1 MKLKKEKRNREEK
14 NKMENA
20 LEDGNLQGETTDNV
34 GQDESVNTEE
44 TSGNWEEQAKY
55 FQSEKDKLSAENSKL
70 KQYEKIGKLLES
82 RPDITQTITGMIQG
96 NTSGQPAGPQ
106 RVTLEKDEFDPWE
119 AYNDPQ
125 SKSYKFRQQ
134 ELQDSINGAV
144 NQQMQGLQRNQ
155 GEMQLKTEL
164 QQRGLSPA
172 EVDSFMQFAS
182 QNPAEY
188 GVDGAIKMWRAVAES
203 DASNQVPNPL
213 DDIRNTQENPAQGGV
228 LQGQQPQAPKSDN
241 DTMWDA
247 ITKAGSRAK
256 VL

>member
-1 MKLKKEKRNREEK
+1 MDT
-14 NKMENA
+14 A
-20 LEDGNLQGETTDNV
+20 YEDGYQSGETIDNV
-34 GQDESVNTEE
+34 GQDGSVDTQEN
-44 TSGNWEEQAKY
+44 SGDWENQAKY
-55 FQSEKDKLSAENSKL
+55 FQSEKYKLAAENSKL
-70 KQYEKIGKLLES
+70 KQYEKVGNLLES
-82 RPDITQTITGMIQG
+82 RPDIANAVAGMVQG
-96 NTSGQPAGPQ
+96 NTSGQPVGPQ

-134 ELQDSINGAV
+134 ELQDSIHGAV

-172 EVDSFMQFAS
+172 EVDSFMNFAA

-188 GVDGAIKMWRAVAES
+188 GVDGAIKMWRAVGES
-203 DASNQVPNPL
+203 EASNQVPSPL
-213 DDIRNTQENPAQGGV
+213 DDIRNTQGNPAVGGV
-228 LQGQQPQAPKSDN
+228 LQGQQPQAPKN
-241 DTMWDA
+241 DKDAMWDV
-247 ITKAGSRAK
+247 ITSAGSRTK

>member
-1 MKLKKEKRNREEK
+1 MD
-14 NKMENA
+14 NA
-20 LEDGNLQGETTDNV
+20 LETGHLEGEAVDNV
-34 GQDESVNTEE
+34 GQDEAVNTQESS
-44 TSGNWEEQAKY
+44 TNWEDQAKY
-55 FQSEKDKLSAENSKL
+55 FQSEKDKLAAENSKL
-70 KQYEKIGKLLES
+70 QQYEKIGKLLES
-82 RPDITQTITGMIQG
+82 RPDIANAVAGMVQG
-96 NTSGQPAGPQ
+96 APSGQPTAPE
-106 RVTLEKDEFDPWE
+106 RVVLEKDEFDPWE

-172 EVDSFMQFAS
+172 EVDSFMNFAA

-203 DASNQVPNPL
+203 ESSNQVPNPL
-213 DDIRNTQENPAQGGV
+213 DGVRQTQGGPAQGGI
-228 LQGQQPQAPKSDN
+228 LQGQPAQSPKTDDDS
-241 DTMWDA
+241 MWEG
-247 ITKAGSRAK
+247 IMSAGSRSD
-256 VL
+256 VLK

>member
-1 MKLKKEKRNREEK
+1 M
-14 NKMENA
+14 
-20 LEDGNLQGETTDNV
+20 
-34 GQDESVNTEE
+34 
-44 TSGNWEEQAKY
+44 
-55 FQSEKDKLSAENSKL
+55 
-70 KQYEKIGKLLES
+70 ES
-82 RPDITQTITGMIQG
+82 RPDIANTVAGMVQG
-96 NTSGQPAGPQ
+96 APSGQPTAPE
-106 RVTLEKDEFDPWE
+106 RIVLEKDEFDPWE

-172 EVDSFMQFAS
+172 EVDSFMNFAA

-203 DASNQVPNPL
+203 GATSNQVPNPL
-213 DDIRNTQENPAQGGV
+213 DDVRQTQGNPAQGGV
-228 LQGQQPQAPKSDN
+228 LQGQQPQAPKN
-241 DTMWDA
+241 DEDSMWDA
-247 ITKAGSRAK
+247 ITKAGSRTN